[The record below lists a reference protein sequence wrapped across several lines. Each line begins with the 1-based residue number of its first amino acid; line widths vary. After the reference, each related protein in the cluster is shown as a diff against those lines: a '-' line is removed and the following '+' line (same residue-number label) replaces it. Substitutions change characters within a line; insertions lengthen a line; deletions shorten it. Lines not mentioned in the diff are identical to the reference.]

1 MNFQN
6 GEIVKK
12 NTVIEILV
20 PKFKVFFSLL
30 ANFLLQKDNVMRD
43 KILV

>member
-20 PKFKVFFSLL
+20 PKFKFF
-30 ANFLLQKDNVMRD
+30 
-43 KILV
+43 LVTSKFFTAER